1 MAKINKICE
10 KRIRIEQ
17 EDFNAIFRE
26 HFAEVFRAYTLGLL
40 RYNDEI
46 QQTIPQ
52 ARTRLDSVLLS
63 AKITESFITR
73 FPENYSIGKYKRVI
87 FRWADAPVQLII
99 KKLNAKNSKPSY
111 IPTILSDAIQNQ
123 EQMSL
128 FSDDRQ
134 IEEPIL
140 IFGYS
145 KSLTG
150 EVIEPRIVY
159 FDGETKWVTY
169 LDNAVNLQSTS
180 SDELLNIEV
189 KLKKA
194 EVKKAE

>member
-1 MAKINKICE
+1 MAKVSKICE
-10 KRIRIEQ
+10 KRYRIEQ
-17 EDFNAIFRE
+17 DDFNEIFKE
-26 HFAEVFRAYTLGLL
+26 HFAEVFRAYTLGLM

-52 ARTRLDSVLLS
+52 ARTRLDSVLLN
-63 AKITESFITR
+63 AKITESFITH

-99 KKLNAKNSKPSY
+99 KKLMKNSKPSY
-111 IPTILSDAIQNQ
+111 VPTILSDSIQNQ
-123 EQMSL
+123 EQVSL
-128 FSDDRQ
+128 FSDNRQ

-150 EVIEPRIVY
+150 EVVEPRIVY
-159 FDGETKWVTY
+159 FDGEAKWVSY
-169 LDNAVNLQSTS
+169 LETAVNLHSAS
-180 SDELLNIEV
+180 SSELLNVEV
-189 KLKKA
+189 KLKKS
-194 EVKKAE
+194 EIKKAE

>member
-1 MAKINKICE
+1 MTKVKIISE
-10 KRIRIEQ
+10 KRNRIEQ
-17 EDFNAIFRE
+17 EDFNAIFKE
-26 HFAEVFRAYTLGLL
+26 HFAEVFRAYTLGLM

-52 ARTRLDSVLLS
+52 ARARLDSVLLN
-63 AKITESFITR
+63 AKITESFIIH
-73 FPENYSIGKYKRVI
+73 FPESYSVGKYKRVI

-99 KKLNAKNSKPSY
+99 KKLTSNSKPSY
-111 IPTILSDAIQNQ
+111 VPTILSDAIQNQ

-128 FSDDRQ
+128 FEGCYQ

-145 KSLTG
+145 RSKTG

-159 FDGETKWVTY
+159 FDGEAKWVTY
-169 LDNAVNLQSTS
+169 LENAINMQCAS
-180 SDELLNIEV
+180 SDELLNVEV